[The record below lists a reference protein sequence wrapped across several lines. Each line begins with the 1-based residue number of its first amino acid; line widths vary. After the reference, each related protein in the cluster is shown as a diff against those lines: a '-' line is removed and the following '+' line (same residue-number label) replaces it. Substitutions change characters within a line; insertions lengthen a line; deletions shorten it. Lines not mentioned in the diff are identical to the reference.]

1 MIDAA
6 IATLGVKIIELLNI
20 NRIRRRESLVEVLT
34 PIYENL
40 KEIHGEY
47 LIELSTA
54 RNQCAEG
61 VGTLKEVL
69 INLEN
74 KRLLKEPQRQ
84 EIIAASERLIT
95 RKWRPEVRKF
105 LESINR
111 YFKLSMPLIAMVNYS
126 SRSESEMRHIICCCT
141 GYSRVIEVL
150 KHFVGEKQDHE
161 DTQRIVLGIFD
172 ETLKSLRAA
181 WFEIASDFAEIKSKN
196 M

>member
-20 NRIRRRESLVEVLT
+20 DRIRRRESLVEVLT

-54 RNQCAEG
+54 RNQCATEF
-61 VGTLKEVL
+61 GTLKEVL

-95 RKWRPEVRKF
+95 RKWRPEVKKF

-111 YFKLSMPLIAMVNYS
+111 YFKLSMPIITMVNYS
-126 SRSESEMRHIICCCT
+126 SRSESEMRQMICWST

-150 KHFVGEKQDHE
+150 KHFAGEKQDHE
-161 DTQRIVLGIFD
+161 DTQRIVLEIFD
-172 ETLKSLRAA
+172 ETLESLRAA
-181 WFEIASDFAEIKSKN
+181 WFEIASDFAEIKIK
-196 M
+196 